1 MKILLVDDE
10 KKFAVMLS
18 KRLALR
24 GMDVDVVFTGREAL
38 EKIENKRYDVAV
50 LDVKMPGIGGI
61 ELKGKLREVDPELKI
76 IFLTGHGS
84 ENDFKVGSAEAACYL
99 AKPLNIETLIEILYK
114 VVCKRIIII
123 YHQNHDKKPF
133 CSLFFHDFD
142 DR

>member
-24 GMDVDVVFTGREAL
+24 GIDVEYAFTGEEAL
-38 EKIENKRYDVAV
+38 RKANNQKYDVAV

-61 ELKGKLREVDPELKI
+61 ELERKLSGLIPGMKI

-84 ENDFKVGSAEAACYL
+84 EADYETGSAEAAYYL
-99 AKPLNIETLIEILYK
+99 PKPLQIDKLIEILNE
-114 VVCKRIIII
+114 VT
-123 YHQNHDKKPF
+123 Q
-133 CSLFFHDFD
+133 
-142 DR
+142 